1 MPVALTKGLN
11 HKCCDCGIALKQ
23 NEVGGEFI
31 GRIVDYGEH
40 KTTEFDGVTSRLLLC
55 SGCLERLKEIRAKDQ
70 GDAIL
75 KRKEIEKDGPGPLK
89 PLVFPDTEIDD
100 FRTPDGAGVGM

>member
-11 HKCCDCGIALKQ
+11 HKCCDCGIALKKEEIAY
-23 NEVGGEFI
+23 EVTGSYI
-31 GRIVDYGEH
+31 DYIDHIPGQ
-40 KTTEFDGVTSRLLLC
+40 FNGLFC
-55 SGCLERLKEIRAKDQ
+55 SGCRERILHNFQSDQ